1 MPPKRSEQLSVKGR
15 IPDTVR
21 RSGKLP
27 DRGGHVLSVLLGVK
41 SRQMI
46 NHAPIAAQEGGYDM
60 GSEGSIGKR
69 TG

>member
-1 MPPKRSEQLSVKGR
+1 
-15 IPDTVR
+15 
-21 RSGKLP
+21 
-27 DRGGHVLSVLLGVK
+27 
-41 SRQMI
+41 MI